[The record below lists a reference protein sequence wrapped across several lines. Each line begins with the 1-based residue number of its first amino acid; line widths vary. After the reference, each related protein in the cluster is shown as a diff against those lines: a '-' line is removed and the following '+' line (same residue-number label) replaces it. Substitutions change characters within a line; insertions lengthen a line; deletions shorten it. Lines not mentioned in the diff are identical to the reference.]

1 MNVAVARRIATMAIG
16 IAAAYALSRQCR
28 RPAGWLGRRLARTMN
43 LSHASLTRWGL
54 QHVRIEP
61 GWHALDIG
69 CGGGQTI
76 RSIAA
81 MAPAG
86 RVEGVDYSEASVAVA
101 HEKNI
106 DLVASGSAAVQQ
118 ASVSQLPFP
127 DGSFD
132 LVTAVETHYYWP
144 DLPHDL
150 REILRVLKPGGR
162 IVIIAETY
170 KGRRMDWLY
179 RPVMRFLLRATYL
192 SLEEHRE
199 ALAEAGFT
207 DVAIDTERARGW
219 VCAVGVKPASDG
231 LALPT

>member
-1 MNVAVARRIATMAIG
+1 MNVAVVRRLATPAIG
-16 IAAAYALSRQCR
+16 IAAAYLMSRQCR
-28 RPAGWLGRRLARTMN
+28 RPAGWFGRRLARTMN
-43 LSHASLTRWGL
+43 LSHASLTEWGL

-61 GWHALDIG
+61 DWRVLDVG

-101 HEKNI
+101 REKNR
-106 DLVASGSAAVQQ
+106 DLLASGRVAVQQ

-144 DLPHDL
+144 DLPRDL
-150 REILRVLKPGGR
+150 REIVRVLKPGGR
-162 IVIIAETY
+162 IAIIAETY

-179 RPVMRFLLRATYL
+179 RPVMRLLLRATYL
-192 SLEEHRE
+192 SLEEHRA
-199 ALAEAGFT
+199 ALVEAGFT
-207 DVAIDTERARGW
+207 DVAIDAERQRGW
-219 VCAVGVKPASDG
+219 VCAVGARPANERSSQ
-231 LALPT
+231 